1 MFTLDDFP
9 GADRIPWQLLIRAR
23 TEYDVTLVAVS
34 VVARAVAAHASVEV
48 ARKVASVVRE
58 VGPKQEDFKPLAPE
72 QHIATLRAFADFDD
86 ICPPPWHPHG
96 PHHIFDEVGDALAYV
111 VIPAA
116 LTLTEAVGGES
127 LGRLQRVLTE
137 VGQQ

>member
-1 MFTLDDFP
+1 MFTPDDFP

-23 TEYDVTLVAVS
+23 TEYDVTLVAAS
-34 VVARAVAAHASVEV
+34 VIARAVAGHASVDV

-58 VGPKQEDFKPLAPE
+58 VGPKQEDSRALDPK
-72 QHIATLRAFADFDD
+72 QHIANLLAFADFDD
-86 ICPPPWHPHG
+86 ICPPPWHPQG
-96 PHHIFDEVGDALAYV
+96 PHHVFDEFGDALAYV

-116 LTLTEAVGGES
+116 ITLTAAIGGES
-127 LGRLQRVLTE
+127 LGRLQEVLTE